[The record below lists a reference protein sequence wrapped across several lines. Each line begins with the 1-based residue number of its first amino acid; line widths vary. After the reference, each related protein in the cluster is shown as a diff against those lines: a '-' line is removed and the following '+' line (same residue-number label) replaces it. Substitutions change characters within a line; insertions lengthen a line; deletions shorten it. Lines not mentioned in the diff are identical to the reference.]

1 MTIKEFAK
9 LCECNPQTI
18 RYYDNID
25 LLKPVKVDP
34 WTGYRHYDESQAETY
49 VKIKNLQKAGFAIE
63 EIRQFL
69 DQDDR
74 VIYDAFENKV
84 KEAEERLRE
93 IKLIRQSYQSEMR
106 TIQSRIQEMKERLLS
121 DAKRYDPVEEFG
133 LTQEEYEKILGKIE
147 KCLDGEMDSL
157 EEFPPFYELEKIP
170 PFPPEIL
177 DKISETE
184 KVEPKLPAFRDNPN
198 YQMVYEKH
206 GWENVKDFLS
216 DFETLESGS
225 YMLDFQVEE
234 EKYENMVAFSNTI
247 RNLLLMRN
255 PDSHKS
261 FVCNVDPSEDGQN
274 HFRLYREKA

>member
-93 IKLIRQSYQSEMR
+93 IKLIRQSYQSEMS

-177 DKISETE
+177 DKISEME